1 MDNPYAERRSVE
13 LDGYRVRY
21 WFYDAD
27 KERKPLLV
35 MLHGFRGDHHGLQL
49 IATALRERYHVVVP
63 DLPGFGR
70 SEPFPDRE
78 HSVAEYV
85 RFVRDFLTTLTDG
98 AVSPDSGTGVVLA
111 GHSFGSI
118 LAAHFAA
125 EHPSMVERLVLVNP
139 ISQPALSG
147 DQKSL
152 TKLTRL
158 YYGAGSALPHRLGAR
173 LLSSNAVVRLMTD
186 VMVKSDDPE
195 VKHYALRQHQAYFNT
210 FANREVLSQAYDASI
225 SRTVAEVAMNLSMPT
240 LLLVGELDDLGS
252 VDSQRTMASW
262 IRSHRLEIVPGV
274 GHLIHYEA
282 PGTAA
287 ALIEDF
293 LESPAPEPLEGY
305 DTLPLADTTESTPDQ
320 LTGMLPAVDRAA
332 SARQFQRETRARGLS
347 GEPGAS
353 RESGGSRR

>member
-1 MDNPYAERRSVE
+1 MDNPYAERRSVD
-13 LDGYRVRY
+13 LGGYRVRY

-27 KERKPLLV
+27 KQRKPLLV

-49 IATALRERYHVVVP
+49 IASALREKYHVVLP

-78 HSVAEYV
+78 HSVAAYV
-85 RFVRDFLTTLTDG
+85 DFVRDFVTALTDG
-98 AVSPDSGTGVVLA
+98 AVTPDSGTGVVLA

-118 LAAHFAA
+118 LASHFAA
-125 EHPSMVERLVLVNP
+125 AHPSMVERLVLVNP

-147 DQKSL
+147 EQKNL
-152 TKLTRL
+152 TRLTRL
-158 YYGAGSALPHRLGAR
+158 YYGAGSALPRRLGTR
-173 LLSSNAVVRLMTD
+173 LLSSDAVVKLMTD
-186 VMVKSDDPE
+186 VMVKSEDPE
-195 VKHYALRQHQAYFNT
+195 VKRYALRQHQAYFNT
-210 FANREVLSQAYDASI
+210 FANRDVLSQAYDASI

-252 VDSQRTMASW
+252 VESQRTMASW
-262 IRSHRLEIVPGV
+262 VRSHRLEIIPGV

-282 PGTAA
+282 PLTAA

-305 DTLPLADTTESTPDQ
+305 DELPRADTTESTPDQ
-320 LTGMLPAVDRAA
+320 LTGMLPAVDPAA
-332 SARQFQRETRARGLS
+332 SARQFRRETRVREASKDSRG
-347 GEPGAS
+347 E
-353 RESGGSRR
+353 SRR